1 MSVSD
6 VKDDKSVAEAAVKDT
21 KLSIPSIDKVK
32 FPGEVA
38 AAIKDWEEKPVI
50 MMSSKVFEPPAFVS
64 ETKSYERYKDD
75 LYMWARITSVPKKNQ
90 AEVVVYSLQGHSSGI
105 KEKIVL
111 NIGEKIKENDDGIK
125 ELVAFLDTIYKAD
138 EMADAWAK
146 YKSFQKVSRIE
157 SVSINN
163 FIADFEKEYLLAKS
177 AGCVYSDT
185 LLAFRLLEATN
196 ITETD
201 EKFVLCGIDFPK
213 AKVQSNLFDQMKTS
227 LKKFHGRVVVTE
239 QYGGG
244 LKFDPNLVASVAGAL
259 VAQGYK
265 HPGRRRSNTDPGEV
279 DNVKRNSPS
288 YKGKKNPLG
297 ANGLPLACFKC
308 ESIYHLQ
315 DKCDRNSSR
324 SMNGMDIGLLA
335 ETVAATLQRM

>member
-75 LYMWARITSVPKKNQ
+75 LYMWSRITSVPKKNQ

-213 AKVQSNLFDQMKTS
+213 AKVQSNLFD
-227 LKKFHGRVVVTE
+227 
-239 QYGGG
+239 
-244 LKFDPNLVASVAGAL
+244 
-259 VAQGYK
+259 
-265 HPGRRRSNTDPGEV
+265 
-279 DNVKRNSPS
+279 
-288 YKGKKNPLG
+288 
-297 ANGLPLACFKC
+297 
-308 ESIYHLQ
+308 
-315 DKCDRNSSR
+315 
-324 SMNGMDIGLLA
+324 
-335 ETVAATLQRM
+335 